1 MGFFKD
7 VRKLSKM
14 GKEASASM
22 PDPASMMTS
31 FQTQMAG
38 LTQQFGAQ
46 AEAAAAVAADGD
58 DGTATVL
65 AAAQTGALVNYN
77 PAVQLELL
85 VTVPSS
91 PPYPVSLQTVV
102 QQIHLARVQPGSTLP
117 VHVARSDR
125 SLVTIDWA
133 RPL

>member
-1 MGFFKD
+1 VGFFKD

-14 GKEASASM
+14 GREAGASM
-22 PDPASMMTS
+22 PDPAQMMASM
-31 FQTQMAG
+31 QAQMAG
-38 LTQQFGAQ
+38 VTQQMTA
-46 AEAAAAVAADGD
+46 ATEVAAAVAADGI
-58 DGTATVL
+58 DGTATVMS
-65 AAAQTGALVNYN
+65 ATQTGALVNYN

-85 VTVPSS
+85 VTVPGG

-102 QQIHLARVQPGSTLP
+102 QQIQLARVQPGATIP
-117 VHVARSDR
+117 VRVARSDR

>member
-22 PDPASMMTS
+22 PDPAQMMATM
-31 FQTQMAG
+31 QAQMADV
-38 LTQQFGAQ
+38 TQQMAASTQ
-46 AEAAAAVAADGD
+46 AATAVAADGV
-58 DGTATVL
+58 DGTATVMS
-65 AAAQTGALVNYN
+65 ATQTGALVNYN

-85 VTVPSS
+85 VTVPGG

-102 QQIHLARVQPGSTLP
+102 QQIQLARVQPGATLP
-117 VHVARSDR
+117 VRVARSDR